1 MPSRKKLPKCLKLLM
16 HGSEMCKAK
25 EAKDSGD
32 EKEWTLVAGE
42 NDFPMPELLVVVKR
56 ILGLPRS

>member
-1 MPSRKKLPKCLKLLM
+1 M